1 MRRTILG
8 AAVAACFSTGAAG
21 FDPKDASYFCTAE
34 ISAGLAFD
42 KSVKNWDSKTFRA
55 DGKFTLRMKYL
66 NSRRVTYGG
75 EDFVVGDFEVT
86 ITNAG
91 SNNVTACNTDFGEK
105 PRVTTVNQ
113 FDLFN
118 CNVHLMNY
126 LISVRTNRFLQT
138 YTGQYVQADET
149 RTDNPDT
156 PSVTG
161 GKCMKIE

>member
-1 MRRTILG
+1 
-8 AAVAACFSTGAAG
+8 
-21 FDPKDASYFCTAE
+21 
-34 ISAGLAFD
+34 
-42 KSVKNWDSKTFRA
+42 SKTFRA
-55 DGKFTLRMKYL
+55 DGKFILRMKYL

-91 SNNVTACNTDFGEK
+91 SNNASACNTDFGEK

-113 FDLFN
+113 FDLFK
-118 CNVHLMNY
+118 CNVHLMDY

-138 YTGQYVQADET
+138 YTGQYVQADES
-149 RTDNPDT
+149 RTDHLDT

-161 GKCMKIE
+161 GTCMKIE